1 MSHTFTFRRCA
12 AVLGVLAIIGGA
24 SGITACSEGFGERF
38 LPHPPEEN
46 TATDATDGPE
56 SSDRHGYSDEGEH
69 RPPRALRPDRRGGDR
84 SEPPGETE
92 RTEHPPHDAPHA
104 AGDDPPTVDESVTL
118 HPDGKELSL
127 TRGGSTLS
135 FGETAT
141 VATSA
146 DDGRLFVWDI
156 TVYDKVVRS
165 PDQVRLSD
173 PSESHGVDH
182 YVCYAY
188 DVVFVGVDDRNAEDP
203 SVLRGAPDTA
213 RTAVPAPGT
222 VPVAADRSGT
232 TRLRGGEDDNCG
244 IPVSNRVPLS
254 EKDLVR
260 GHAYARG
267 TVAAVTEPAES
278 APTAPPAGV
287 RFDGDPLTSSGDHG
301 RPAPPLPVFWL

>member
-1 MSHTFTFRRCA
+1 MSRTFTFRRSA

-24 SGITACSEGFGERF
+24 SGITACSEGFGDRF

-46 TATDATDGPE
+46 TATDATDGAG
-56 SSDRHGYSDEGEH
+56 SSDRHGRSDEGER

-84 SEPPGETE
+84 SESPRETE
-92 RTEHPPHDAPHA
+92 RTEQPPDDAPHA
-104 AGDDPPTVDESVTL
+104 AGDHAPTAGDSVTL
-118 HPDGKELSL
+118 HPDGKALSL

-173 PSESHGVDH
+173 PSQGQGVDH

-188 DVVFVGVDDRNAEDP
+188 DVVFMGVDNRSAEDP
-203 SVLRGAPDTA
+203 PYSGERPTP
-213 RTAVPAPGT
+213 PAPPFLPPGRPRLPLT
-222 VPVAADRSGT
+222 GQAPHDSGVERMTTAASRCPIVFRS
-232 TRLRGGEDDNCG
+232 RR
-244 IPVSNRVPLS
+244 R
-254 EKDLVR
+254 
-260 GHAYARG
+260 
-267 TVAAVTEPAES
+267 
-278 APTAPPAGV
+278 
-287 RFDGDPLTSSGDHG
+287 TSSGGTRTPGG
-301 RPAPPLPVFWL
+301 RLPPSRNLRSLHPPPRQRVSASTAIP

>member
-1 MSHTFTFRRCA
+1 MSRTFTFRRSA

-24 SGITACSEGFGERF
+24 SGITACSEGFGDRF

-46 TATDATDGPE
+46 TATDATDGAG
-56 SSDRHGYSDEGEH
+56 SSDRHGRSDEGER

-84 SEPPGETE
+84 SESPRETE
-92 RTEHPPHDAPHA
+92 RTEQPPNDAPHA
-104 AGDDPPTVDESVTL
+104 AGDHAPTAGDSVTL

-173 PSESHGVDH
+173 PSQGQGVDH

-188 DVVFVGVDDRNAEDP
+188 DVVFMGVDNRSAEDP
-203 SVLRGAPDTA
+203 SVLRGTPDAA

-222 VPVAADRSGT
+222 APVAADRSGT

-278 APTAPPAGV
+278 APTATPAGV
-287 RFDGDPLTSSGDHG
+287 RFDGDPLTSPGDDV
-301 RPAPPLPVFWL
+301 RPAPPPPVFWL

>member
-1 MSHTFTFRRCA
+1 MSRTFTFRRSA

-24 SGITACSEGFGERF
+24 SGITACSEGFGDRF

-46 TATDATDGPE
+46 TATDATDGAG
-56 SSDRHGYSDEGEH
+56 SSDRHGRSDEGER

-84 SEPPGETE
+84 SESPRETE
-92 RTEHPPHDAPHA
+92 RTEQPPNDAPHA
-104 AGDDPPTVDESVTL
+104 AGDHAPTAGDSVTL

-173 PSESHGVDH
+173 PSQGQGVDH

-188 DVVFVGVDDRNAEDP
+188 DVVFMGVDNRSAEDP
-203 SVLRGAPDTA
+203 SVLRGTPDTA

-222 VPVAADRSGT
+222 APVAADRSGT

-278 APTAPPAGV
+278 APTATPAGV
-287 RFDGDPLTSSGDHG
+287 RFDGDPLTSPGDDV
-301 RPAPPLPVFWL
+301 RPAPPPPVFWL

>member
-1 MSHTFTFRRCA
+1 MSRTFTFRRNA
-12 AVLGVLAIIGGA
+12 AVLGVLALIGGA
-24 SGITACSEGFGERF
+24 SGITACSEGFGDRF

-46 TATDATDGPE
+46 TATDATDGAG
-56 SSDRHGYSDEGEH
+56 SSDRHGRSDEGER

-84 SEPPGETE
+84 SESPRETE
-92 RTEHPPHDAPHA
+92 RTEQPPDDAPHA
-104 AGDDPPTVDESVTL
+104 AGDHAPTAGDSVTL
-118 HPDGKELSL
+118 HPDGKALSL

-173 PSESHGVDH
+173 PSQGQGVDH

-188 DVVFVGVDDRNAEDP
+188 DVVFMGVDNRSAEDP
-203 SVLRGAPDTA
+203 SVLWGTPDTA

-222 VPVAADRSGT
+222 APVAADRSGT

-278 APTAPPAGV
+278 APTATPAGV
-287 RFDGDPLTSSGDHG
+287 RFDGDPLTSPGDDV
-301 RPAPPLPVFWL
+301 RPAPPPPVFWL